1 MCAMITLCIV
11 ENNQWK
17 EVDCGRRSMVLLDY
31 GMAPKAL
38 FMCVWLILHLTN
50 AKYSISTKGPVFE
63 GGLSGCCANAKF
75 EVRLRICKIF
85 Y

>member
-1 MCAMITLCIV
+1 MCAVITLCIV

-38 FMCVWLILHLTN
+38 FMCLVDF
-50 AKYSISTKGPVFE
+50 AFDK
-63 GGLSGCCANAKF
+63 
-75 EVRLRICKIF
+75 CKIF
-85 Y
+85 DFDKRVCFRGWPVRLLCKRKV